1 METPLEDTMASATA
15 GTRAGK
21 TRANLIRFGAV
32 FASLAL
38 VSVLIMSESRAAF
51 TATTENTGNAFSAA
65 TISLSNDA
73 ASALFNVSD
82 MVPGDV
88 RYGCITVTYTG
99 TVDPS
104 AVKVYSAAYT
114 DTGGGDLGAYLDLV
128 IKQGVDAGTCDG
140 TLTGGTAIEP
150 ASATIK
156 SFATVTDYGGGV
168 GTWDPSATGQTQ
180 RYQFIVTLNTST
192 PNAQQGKGVT
202 GVKFTWETQAGS

>member
-1 METPLEDTMASATA
+1 MASDTTA
-15 GTRAGK
+15 AEK
-21 TRANLIRFGAV
+21 TRANLLRIGAV
-32 FASLAL
+32 VASLFL
-38 VSVLIMSESRAAF
+38 VSILIMNESRAAF

-65 TISLSNDA
+65 TIQLTDDDSDT
-73 ASALFNVSD
+73 ALFNVSD

-99 TVDPS
+99 GVDPA

-128 IKQGVDAGTCDG
+128 IKQGVNAGTCDA
-140 TLTGGTAIEP
+140 TLTGGTAIQP

-156 SFATVTDYGGGV
+156 SFATVTDYASGV
-168 GTWDPSATGQTQ
+168 GTWDPSATGETQ
-180 RYQFIVTLNTST
+180 RYQFVVTLSTST
-192 PNAQQGKGVT
+192 PDAQQGKGVT